1 METVLCTDMTVC
13 MFDVLCTVC
22 VCSGGCMP
30 LPAAGELYL
39 HTVPVLQSTALS
51 VAPTRHN
58 AAPLPQHQVPRESVG
73 V

>member
-1 METVLCTDMTVC
+1 
-13 MFDVLCTVC
+13 
-22 VCSGGCMP
+22 MP
-30 LPAAGELYL
+30 LPTAGELYL

-58 AAPLPQHQVPRESVG
+58 TAPLPQHQVPRESVG